1 MGRNVSYLNEDEI
14 DIRRRYVSEIQLILL
29 TDESIW
35 VLSEA
40 EQALFQQVRFWALL
54 WTTELDRL
62 ASIHQTL
69 TRNDDDPNLPS
80 AKLYLATDIKSAAL
94 NAHAYVG
101 YATCRADQVDDRTE
115 NITRNESAAN
125 KAGDRDD
132 NKCVATGC
140 NKIQICHFAAV
151 FGISRK
157 SAIRWVLHYMKVF
170 IGPQAFRDL
179 EVKLI
184 GSGTIIDTP
193 SNMVTLTH
201 ELHKYMDDAIFGL
214 EPVSYISRLK
224 PDLNALSGE
233 SNAQEINTG
242 PATGDSRTQ
251 GHAEL
256 QTGDVNLVAFVESPI
271 QESERLMMSDL
282 KRKAEAEAEANR
294 IRAREEEKKA
304 EEVRQHGLEI
314 RCHWLPRTNLRGPL
328 DKVEDFG
335 ADPWEMMEE
344 WSAENYDFRSESG
357 RPFNSGKIITIWA
370 DTKADLPDVGIMKF
384 IFHALCFHRLSGG
397 VDPRIYRPWTHYD
410 KDDPGH
416 TYDPRREAEQRI
428 LKILAEDDK
437 AGGVHNADK
446 KSKTEKEI
454 LRALA
459 ELEISPAESSPN

>member
-14 DIRRRYVSEIQLILL
+14 DIRRRYISEIQLILL

-35 VLSEA
+35 VLN
-40 EQALFQQVRFWALL
+40 
-54 WTTELDRL
+54 RL

-101 YATCRADQVDDRTE
+101 YATCRADQVDDKTE
-115 NITRNESAAN
+115 NITRNESAAK

-157 SAIRWVLHYMKVF
+157 LAIRWVLHYMKVF

-214 EPVSYISRLK
+214 EPVNYISRPK
-224 PDLNALSGE
+224 PELNALSGE
-233 SNAQEINTG
+233 SNAQGINTG

-256 QTGDVNLVAFVESPI
+256 QTGDVNLVASVESPI
-271 QESERLMMSDL
+271 QESERLMESDL

-304 EEVRQHGLEI
+304 EESRRNEATRSGDTLSLATKDQPQMPVGQGRRL
-314 RCHWLPRTNLRGPL
+314 
-328 DKVEDFG
+328 
-335 ADPWEMMEE
+335 
-344 WSAENYDFRSESG
+344 WSRPEGDDG
-357 RPFNSGKIITIWA
+357 RMVS
-370 DTKADLPDVGIMKF
+370 
-384 IFHALCFHRLSGG
+384 
-397 VDPRIYRPWTHYD
+397 
-410 KDDPGH
+410 
-416 TYDPRREAEQRI
+416 RE
-428 LKILAEDDK
+428 L
-437 AGGVHNADK
+437 
-446 KSKTEKEI
+446 
-454 LRALA
+454 
-459 ELEISPAESSPN
+459 